1 MRVVVLG
8 AGPAGLAA
16 AWRATQDGHQVTVLE
31 QEPRVGGQSATIEVD
46 GFRFDYGPHAYHV
59 RHSAVDA
66 LYHRMLGDEEP
77 RIIQQQVWL
86 KGKRFHYPFRF
97 YELLTGINPF
107 LAARMI
113 ADYLWSTVASR
124 VMRTPDDSF
133 ENWVKKRFG
142 RSLYQLCF
150 GQYTERV
157 WGMSPRQISA
167 RLASSK
173 LSNLS
178 LRDIVRKLFG
188 GRGQEQATFWVEFL
202 YPERGIGALY
212 EALAAGIEEA
222 GGTVH
227 LSAPVRQIE
236 MATGRAAAVHAD
248 GVSVEADRVIS
259 TIPLRSVVEAAGLL
273 PVVEAARSLRQR
285 ALMLVNVALDRPQAM
300 AQHWIY
306 LLDPQFR
313 FNRFAEQK
321 NLGAACAPADR
332 TALSLEVCCDV
343 GDELWHASDESLY
356 DAARADLQK
365 TGLFADQRFEGLT
378 VLRCAEAYPI
388 YDLGFE
394 KDVAAALDALAAI
407 PNLLSVG
414 RQGLFLNCDM
424 HNAMAMGM
432 AAAEFLAEP
441 DPSPAAWYARPEHST
456 GHPAM

>member
-1 MRVVVLG
+1 
-8 AGPAGLAA
+8 
-16 AWRATQDGHQVTVLE
+16 
-31 QEPRVGGQSATIEVD
+31 
-46 GFRFDYGPHAYHV
+46 
-59 RHSAVDA
+59 
-66 LYHRMLGDEEP
+66 
-77 RIIQQQVWL
+77 
-86 KGKRFHYPFRF
+86 
-97 YELLTGINPF
+97 
-107 LAARMI
+107 
-113 ADYLWSTVASR
+113 
-124 VMRTPDDSF
+124 
-133 ENWVKKRFG
+133 
-142 RSLYQLCF
+142 
-150 GQYTERV
+150 
-157 WGMSPRQISA
+157 
-167 RLASSK
+167 
-173 LSNLS
+173 
-178 LRDIVRKLFG
+178 
-188 GRGQEQATFWVEFL
+188 
-202 YPERGIGALY
+202 
-212 EALAAGIEEA
+212 
-222 GGTVH
+222 
-227 LSAPVRQIE
+227 
-236 MATGRAAAVHAD
+236 
-248 GVSVEADRVIS
+248 
-259 TIPLRSVVEAAGLL
+259 
-273 PVVEAARSLRQR
+273 
-285 ALMLVNVALDRPQAM
+285 MLVNVALDRPQAM